1 MINEKWHLVHGY
13 LALYHKAE
21 RVHYDTKFKLGKFL
35 NIEEKQRND
44 EQKANLLIL
53 ELLHLLADGKRLLYF
68 EKLERVE
75 AYISSRFRAHIF
87 KRTRYFLRL
96 LKSIVK
102 GNYHIPLINAHGEKQ
117 LKNLKDTKQDL
128 TARSLDIE
136 IVPYELLWELAL
148 GLLRK

>member
-1 MINEKWHLVHGY
+1 LGLQIRPFKI
-13 LALYHKAE
+13 AFK

-44 EQKANLLIL
+44 EQKANLLVL

-68 EKLERVE
+68 EKLERIE
-75 AYISSRFRAHIF
+75 GYISSRFRAHIF

-102 GNYHIPLINAHGEKQ
+102 GNYHIPL
-117 LKNLKDTKQDL
+117 
-128 TARSLDIE
+128 ARSLDIE